1 MDMDL
6 LVCPNLNS
14 RIVRSKVEKKGEKTA
29 VKFLE
34 IQKTNIQNE
43 GHKDPKT
50 RVPTLYQIRKAVKNE
65 ICTLFIQVK
74 ILRLKINKK
83 NLLRNNQNNIRTA
96 ISRMHAAYLL
106 YGNCIISGLYI
117 NIYIHIYI

>member
-6 LVCPNLNS
+6 LVCPNPNS

-29 VKFLE
+29 LKFLE
-34 IQKTNIQNE
+34 IQKTNTQNE

-74 ILRLKINKK
+74 ILGVKINKK
-83 NLLRNNQNNIRTA
+83 KSTEE
-96 ISRMHAAYLL
+96 
-106 YGNCIISGLYI
+106 
-117 NIYIHIYI
+117 